1 MDEDKSCIFVPMWA
15 SCFGLLILRLIGCV
29 NTADSPMKYNDLVFH
44 SCPKDGHGDCPICC
58 DPYKNENQEI
68 IVLDR

>member
-1 MDEDKSCIFVPMWA
+1 MDEDKSCIYFPMWLFVVGLIVLNLV
-15 SCFGLLILRLIGCV
+15 SCCHSIDFSYEESFI
-29 NTADSPMKYNDLVFH
+29 H
-44 SCPKDGHGDCPICC
+44 SCPEDGHGDCPICC